1 MQINN
6 FIILFDNQSLVVT
19 KEKTLFFQSNQFSNL
34 IIDSKARKI
43 GDSCFKND
51 TYFNSVIISDYIE
64 DIESNAFAGCKNLK
78 CLVLGKAVSHIGQ
91 CAFSDCP
98 NLKLVFFNGTM
109 DEYKKILRGE
119 PFQCPIHC
127 LDGDIPYFLES
138 NIL

>member
-6 FIILFDNQSLVVT
+6 FIILIDGQSLVVT
-19 KEKTLFFQSNQFSNL
+19 KEKTLLFQSNSYL
-34 IIDSKARKI
+34 KIDSKIKKI
-43 GDSCFKND
+43 GESCFKGD
-51 TYFNSVIISDYIE
+51 TSLTSVIISDNIE
-64 DIESNAFAGCKNLK
+64 DIESNAFEGCKNLK

-127 LDGDIPYFLES
+127 IDGDI
-138 NIL
+138 